1 MPFRLKRLFSL
12 LPTDPQITP
21 VTRSNHGSLRW
32 RPNRQT
38 LSLDARPRP
47 RLHDPAPIARSQR
60 GARLRQSGLIGLQG
74 RQRGAS
80 EEVRHVEDIN
90 NNRPIIIHVSRHR
103 SSRELIIIADT
114 ARY

>member
-1 MPFRLKRLFSL
+1 MPRAFRLKRLFSL

-60 GARLRQSGLIGLQG
+60 GTRLRQSGLIGLQG

-80 EEVRHVEDIN
+80 EEVRHVEE
-90 NNRPIIIHVSRHR
+90 SRKISISTCR
-103 SSRELIIIADT
+103 AIDPAVN
-114 ARY
+114 